1 MVSEIMSYENILV
14 PYDASDFANHAFDE
28 ALKIAEKFGSKI
40 TVLTILGTKSE
51 LSAGI
56 SLERAI
62 EIQDEHENAAT
73 KILRDLEIFAKE
85 KGVDFSFKVVYDPS
99 PYKGIV
105 NFSNSNSTDLIVI
118 GSHGRS
124 GIKKALLG
132 SVASGVVE
140 HAKCQVLIIKKTK

>member
-1 MVSEIMSYENILV
+1 MSFEQILV
-14 PYDASDFANHAFDE
+14 PYDASSYANHAFDD

-40 TVLTILGTKSE
+40 TVLTVLGTKVE
-51 LSAGI
+51 NTGI

-62 EIQDEHENAAT
+62 EIQERHEDAAT
-73 KILRDLEIFAKE
+73 KILKDLEGLAKE
-85 KGVDFSFKVVYDPS
+85 KGVEFSFKVIYEPS

-105 NFSNSNSTDLIVI
+105 NFLNSNSMDLIVM

-132 SVASGVVE
+132 SVASDVVE
-140 HAKCQVLIIKKTK
+140 HANCPVLIIKKMK

>member
-1 MVSEIMSYENILV
+1 MAYENILV
-14 PYDASDFANHAFDE
+14 PYDASSYANHAFDE
-28 ALKIAEKFGSKI
+28 ALRIAEKFGSKI
-40 TVLTILGTKSE
+40 TAITVLGPNTQHSG
-51 LSAGI
+51 GI

-73 KILRDLEIFAKE
+73 KILKDLEVLAKE
-85 KGVDFSFKVVYDPS
+85 KGVEFSFNVIFEPS

-105 NFSNSNSTDLIVI
+105 NFSNSNSVDLIII

-132 SVASGVVE
+132 SVAAGVVE
-140 HAKCQVLIIKKTK
+140 HANCPVLIIKKTE

>member
-1 MVSEIMSYENILV
+1 MSFEQILV
-14 PYDASDFANHAFDE
+14 PYDASSYANHAFDD

-40 TVLTILGTKSE
+40 TVLTVLGTKVEQST
-51 LSAGI
+51 GI

-62 EIQDEHENAAT
+62 ELQEGHEDVAT
-73 KILRDLEIFAKE
+73 KILKDLEGLAKE
-85 KGVDFSFKVVYDPS
+85 KGVEFSFKVIYEPS

-105 NFSNSNSTDLIVI
+105 NFSNSNSMDLIVM

-132 SVASGVVE
+132 SIASGVVE
-140 HAKCQVLIIKKTK
+140 HANCPVLIIKKMK